1 MKTLKLY
8 LTTLQLEGYD
18 ILRFIKW
25 IIKNYSTKTIEIK
38 KNLVITPKIK
48 LIILLSIIL
57 SILLFSFS
65 FLISNNLIIPL
76 LVIILIATQSYIL
89 FILSTLI
96 LKPFEYA
103 FKTVSIIKTKYKI
116 TANKKLKVIAITGS
130 YGKTSIKEI
139 LYQLIKDKYK
149 TLRTPESYNTIFG
162 ISKMIDFELDET
174 YEIFICEMAAYKKGD
189 IKELCNMV
197 PPHYGILT
205 GITTQHL
212 ERFGNLNNIIK
223 TKFELYDSIKNK
235 ENMVINLNNQNIISE
250 VKKRNIIKPIG
261 YIKATNMSFSKNG
274 SEFEFTYKNKRYQ
287 VTTKLFGI
295 FNIENILGA
304 LTMALKLNIDTEYL
318 IKKINKLVPI
328 QSRFVLKTLDN
339 STLVDNTFSSNE
351 VTFKK
356 TIETA
361 KMVNGKKV
369 LITPGLVELG
379 EHEEKINFQIG
390 SLAKN
395 VFGKIILVGNNK
407 RTQSFAKS
415 FKTKPEFINDTRE
428 EYFKKIND
436 LKDNYEWIFLEN
448 DITQNY

>member
-8 LTTLQLEGYD
+8 LTILQLEGYD
-18 ILRFIKW
+18 TLRFIKW

-48 LIILLSIIL
+48 LIILLSIIS

-65 FLISNNLIIPL
+65 FLISNSLIIPL

-116 TANKKLKVIAITGS
+116 ASNKKLKVIAITGS
-130 YGKTSIKEI
+130 YGKTSTKEI

-149 TLRTPESYNTIFG
+149 TLRTPESYNTILG

-189 IKELCNMV
+189 IRELCNMV
-197 PPHYGILT
+197 PPHYGIVT

-212 ERFGNLNNIIK
+212 ERFGNLKNIAT
-223 TKFELYDSIKNK
+223 TKFELHESINNK
-235 ENMVINLNNQNIISE
+235 GNIILNLNDQNIISE

-287 VTTKLFGI
+287 VATKLFGI

-304 LTMALKLNIDTEYL
+304 LTMALKLNIDIEYL
-318 IKKINKLVPI
+318 IKKINKLVPT
-328 QSRFVLKTLDN
+328 QSRFVLKALDN

-351 VTFKK
+351 ATFKE

-361 KMVNGKKV
+361 KMVNGKKA

-390 SLAKN
+390 SLAKD

-415 FKTKPEFINDTRE
+415 FKTKPEFINNTRE

-448 DITQNY
+448 DLTQNY